1 LKDRIISAYLKDFVD
16 QFGLAALG
24 EAEAFEHFVNYCTV
38 SKHHQDSFDPDDVA
52 VGGTGD
58 LGLDGLGVLVN
69 EHLVESPESVDH
81 LKRTLRRLDVQFLMV
96 QAKTSPRFDAADI
109 GTFLSGARKFFDNA
123 PPAAANQRVRALHD
137 LKEYIFD
144 ASIDM
149 DQSPAC
155 RLYYVTTGTWTG
167 DEAIQSRIDQGV
179 QDLEQTGLFSLVEF
193 VPIDGNGLK
202 RLFRELN
209 HKIERE
215 IVFDKHTILPQIA
228 SVDEAYIGIL
238 PCVEYIKLI
247 CDDSGALNRR
257 LFYDNVRDFQ
267 GHNSV
272 NREMAATIQEANRGD
287 RFALL
292 NNGVT
297 IVARDVNKVGTR
309 FRLRD
314 YQIVNG
320 CQTSHIIHR
329 NRAQLT
335 PDVYVPV
342 KLIVTTD
349 SEVTNQVI
357 QGTNR
362 QTEVKIEAF
371 ESLAPFQKR
380 LEELYLAV
388 GRERPE
394 PLYYERR
401 SKQYDHLNVRKDR
414 VVTLATQIGCFIA
427 MFLNEPHSTHRYYGE
442 LLSSYRSRLF
452 SDAHSP
458 WPYYLSGETLGTVE
472 RLVSEGELP
481 RAWRPVKY
489 QLLMVYRL
497 QNAADEP
504 PPLNSR
510 AIQGYCEGLLEELED
525 SAKAGA
531 AFRRAGK
538 LVEWVGSGLPPSRE
552 PPERTR
558 AFTTALI
565 EAVRSGEPVGPAT
578 TNRARGTV
586 RWFSD
591 TKGYGFIDSDDGR
604 EPFVHYSS
612 ITGDG
617 FRSLVAQQRV
627 EFVIVDADR
636 GIRAED
642 VAVMPDAD
650 C

>member
-272 NREMAATIQEANRGD
+272 NREMAATIQEANPRGPICASQQ
-287 RFALL
+287 R
-292 NNGVT
+292 GH
-297 IVARDVNKVGTR
+297 
-309 FRLRD
+309 
-314 YQIVNG
+314 Y
-320 CQTSHIIHR
+320 
-329 NRAQLT
+329 
-335 PDVYVPV
+335 
-342 KLIVTTD
+342 
-349 SEVTNQVI
+349 
-357 QGTNR
+357 
-362 QTEVKIEAF
+362 
-371 ESLAPFQKR
+371 
-380 LEELYLAV
+380 
-388 GRERPE
+388 
-394 PLYYERR
+394 
-401 SKQYDHLNVRKDR
+401 
-414 VVTLATQIGCFIA
+414 
-427 MFLNEPHSTHRYYGE
+427 
-442 LLSSYRSRLF
+442 
-452 SDAHSP
+452 
-458 WPYYLSGETLGTVE
+458 
-472 RLVSEGELP
+472 
-481 RAWRPVKY
+481 
-489 QLLMVYRL
+489 
-497 QNAADEP
+497 
-504 PPLNSR
+504 
-510 AIQGYCEGLLEELED
+510 
-525 SAKAGA
+525 
-531 AFRRAGK
+531 RRA
-538 LVEWVGSGLPPSRE
+538 
-552 PPERTR
+552 
-558 AFTTALI
+558 
-565 EAVRSGEPVGPAT
+565 
-578 TNRARGTV
+578 
-586 RWFSD
+586 
-591 TKGYGFIDSDDGR
+591 
-604 EPFVHYSS
+604 
-612 ITGDG
+612 
-617 FRSLVAQQRV
+617 
-627 EFVIVDADR
+627 
-636 GIRAED
+636 
-642 VAVMPDAD
+642 
-650 C
+650 